1 MLRLRERSGRVTAL
15 LTIILI
21 LSSTILPSISLA
33 KSTKEYTQTL
43 KTGIS
48 SFPKDYQSDLKELQ
62 KMHPN
67 WNFEAYYTGIDW
79 DTFINS
85 QTCAT
90 KTGISLISK
99 SVEASWKDT
108 CDYNVNNNNSFVCAS
123 RGITEYYADP
133 RNFLDETSIFQFS
146 EYTYNSKV
154 HTLAGVK
161 KSVKGTFLDDT
172 VTFKLDGKD
181 KEMSYAEII
190 MEAAKQ
196 SKMSPYS
203 IRAKIIQ
210 EVGVNGSG
218 SVSGKYKNYEG
229 YYNFYNYG
237 AYDDNKLGAIGCA
250 LKYAKEKGWDNQ
262 YTAIVEGAKLLS
274 NSYTLAG
281 QNTAYFYKW
290 DVVGKSVLT
299 TGKTQKVDESMLFT
313 HQYMTNIQ
321 DPWGQSKSLWSM
333 YNNAGILDEK
343 INFIIPVYQN
353 MPKSTSKPTSIDME
367 GKNLYYA
374 DVDTNL
380 QIRSKPSTSG
390 SVLCKVA
397 KKTKVIMLERE
408 YKKADDYSWDKIQLS
423 NGTIGYAASMYL
435 KPCENETKDVAV
447 TSVKLDKSNVSL
459 EVGNGAVI
467 TSTVLKANITP
478 SNATNKTLTWSTS
491 NSKVATVSSGTVKAV
506 GEGSATITV
515 KTKNG
520 KTATCKVTVVNVEE
534 EEYQNAVINADVL
547 NVRKTPSTSAASI
560 AKVYENEYVKVL
572 EENAGKHDNYIW
584 SKIQTTN
591 GVVGYVAKEYLT
603 ILEDI
608 KIDEENKQI
617 IVTPDMLA
625 KDINENNSNLVI
637 TDAKGKSV
645 KANDL
650 IGTGYKVKDKST
662 SKEYVIVKKGDTN
675 GDGKVKAT
683 DYMCIKNYIMN
694 TKKFKE
700 CEKAAADVNGDGKV
714 KATDYMRIKNYI
726 MEQSPITL

>member
-1 MLRLRERSGRVTAL
+1 MLRLCERTGRVTAL

-21 LSSTILPSISLA
+21 LSSTILPSITLA
-33 KSTKEYTQTL
+33 ISTKEYTQTL

-48 SFPKDYQSDLKELQ
+48 SFPSDYQSALKELQ
-62 KMHPN
+62 KMHPS

-90 KTGISLISK
+90 RKGISLISK

-154 HTLAGVK
+154 HTLDGVK
-161 KSVKGTFLDDT
+161 KSVKGTFLDNT
-172 VTFKLDGKD
+172 VTFKLDGEEKT
-181 KEMSYAEII
+181 MSYAEII
-190 MEAAKQ
+190 MEAAKE

-218 SVSGKYKNYEG
+218 SVSGEYKNYEG

-250 LKYAKEKGWDNQ
+250 LKYAKEKGWNNQ

-299 TGKTQKVDESMLFT
+299 SGQTQKVDESMLFT

-380 QIRSKPSTSG
+380 QIRSKPSTG
-390 SVLCKVA
+390 ASVLCKIA

-408 YKKADDYSWDKIQLS
+408 CKKADGYSWDKIQLS

-447 TSVKLDKSNVSL
+447 TSVSLDKANVSL

-467 TSTVLKANITP
+467 TSTTLKASITP

-515 KTKNG
+515 KTQNG
-520 KTATCKVTVVNVEE
+520 KTATCKVTVVNVEK
-534 EEYQNAVINADVL
+534 EEYQNAIINADVL

-572 EENAGKHDNYIW
+572 EENAGKYENYEW
-584 SKIQTTN
+584 SKIQTTG
-591 GVVGYVAKEYLT
+591 GVIGYVAKEYIT

-608 KIDEENKQI
+608 KIDEANKQML
-617 IVTPDMLA
+617 VTPNMLA

-662 SKEYVIVKKGDTN
+662 NKEYVIVKKGDTN
-675 GDGKVKAT
+675 GDGKVSSA
-683 DYMCIKNYIMN
+683 DYVRVKNVILN
-694 TKKFKE
+694 KTKPSVAQE
-700 CEKAAADVNGDGKV
+700 EACDTNNDGKTSS
-714 KATDYMRIKNYI
+714 ADYVRIKNVI
-726 MEQSPITL
+726 LGKAIIEI